1 MLLAL
6 TRWRSTGVLACA
18 ALAALP
24 PVWADGAVLRPEV
37 PAALFGGLA
46 ILLLGGLPLLLGARA
61 PSTWLSR
68 LATML
73 VSGANAEADLNLR
86 FQAQQ
91 EARVALDTFRT
102 EVHNACDATVSGAT
116 VTLKRQ
122 AGYTCTVTS
131 STWCV
136 LGTAPRFAL
145 YRQPGASCSTA
156 GVKWA
161 DYVTSNAVFGVV
173 AGAGL
178 LKKVSV
184 NLPVNRKPSVPRL
197 QYRLQDAIVLRNG
210 ARG

>member
-1 MLLAL
+1 MTRLVTPKGFLPSVRAIALRLRRDERGITLSEMIVVLVMLAVLIPAL
-6 TRWRSTGVLACA
+6 T
-18 ALAALP
+18 
-24 PVWADGAVLRPEV
+24 
-37 PAALFGGLA
+37 
-46 ILLLGGLPLLLGARA
+46 
-61 PSTWLSR
+61 
-68 LATML
+68 TML

-91 EARVALDTFRT
+91 EARVALDKFRD

-116 VTLKRQ
+116 VTLKTQ
-122 AGYTCTVTS
+122 AAYTCTVTS

-136 LGTAPRFAL
+136 LGAAPRYAL
-145 YRQPGASCSTA
+145 YRQPGASCSTS

-161 DYVTSNAVFGVV
+161 DYLTSNTVFGVV
-173 AGAGL
+173 SGSGL

-184 NLPVNRKPSVPRL
+184 NLPINRKPSVPRL

>member
-1 MLLAL
+1 MTRLVTARELLPSVRATVRLLRRDERGITLSEMIVVLVMLAVLIPAL
-6 TRWRSTGVLACA
+6 T
-18 ALAALP
+18 
-24 PVWADGAVLRPEV
+24 
-37 PAALFGGLA
+37 
-46 ILLLGGLPLLLGARA
+46 
-61 PSTWLSR
+61 
-68 LATML
+68 TML

-91 EARVALDTFRT
+91 EARVALDTFRS

-116 VTLKRQ
+116 VTLKTQ
-122 AGYTCTVTS
+122 AGYACTVTN

-161 DYVTSNAVFGVV
+161 DYLTSNAVFGVV
-173 AGAGL
+173 TGAGL

>member
-1 MLLAL
+1 MTRLVTARKLLPSVRATARRLRRDERGITLSEMIVVLVMLAVLIPAL
-6 TRWRSTGVLACA
+6 T
-18 ALAALP
+18 
-24 PVWADGAVLRPEV
+24 
-37 PAALFGGLA
+37 
-46 ILLLGGLPLLLGARA
+46 
-61 PSTWLSR
+61 
-68 LATML
+68 TML

-91 EARVALDTFRT
+91 EARVALDTFRS
-102 EVHNACDATVSGAT
+102 EVHNACDATVSGSS
-116 VTLKRQ
+116 VTLKTQ
-122 AGYTCTVTS
+122 ASYACVTTV

-136 LGTAPRFAL
+136 LGTAPRYAL
-145 YRQPGASCSTA
+145 YRQPGASCSAA

-161 DYVTSNAVFGVV
+161 DYLTSNAVFGVV
-173 AGAGL
+173 SGAGL

>member
-1 MLLAL
+1 MTRLVTPRELLPSVRAIARRLHRDERGITLSEMLVVLVMLAVMIPAL
-6 TRWRSTGVLACA
+6 T
-18 ALAALP
+18 
-24 PVWADGAVLRPEV
+24 
-37 PAALFGGLA
+37 
-46 ILLLGGLPLLLGARA
+46 
-61 PSTWLSR
+61 
-68 LATML
+68 TML

-91 EARVALDTFRT
+91 EARVALDTFRS
-102 EVHNACDATVSGAT
+102 EVHNACDATVAGTT

-122 AGYTCTVTS
+122 AAYTCSVTS

-136 LGTAPRFAL
+136 LGTAPRYAL

-161 DYVTSNAVFGVV
+161 DYLTSNAVFGVV
-173 AGAGL
+173 SGAGL

-210 ARG
+210 TRG